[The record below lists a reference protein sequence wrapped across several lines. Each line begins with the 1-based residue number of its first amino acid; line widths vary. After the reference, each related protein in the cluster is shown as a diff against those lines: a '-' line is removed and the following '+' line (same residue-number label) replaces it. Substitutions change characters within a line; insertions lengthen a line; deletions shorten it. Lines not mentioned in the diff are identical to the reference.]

1 MIYQKPE
8 EEIIVPEEEILK
20 NINTPLKK
28 LLPTGFLRE
37 LDPNFRFF
45 TKLIKENLR
54 EENYEIMAITGYAGY
69 GKSQIGAII
78 GCLIDPNYTYKENIN
93 FIPTAKEIENDYLKL
108 PKYSFLHI
116 DEASRSIHKHKW
128 YEKTQQKLATL
139 YDTERENHYVCSCLI
154 MPRFQNFTEN
164 FRNFFIKY
172 WINIPTRGIA
182 IVYKRDED
190 KDTKDPWN
198 LDENFRLKL
207 KSWRGKRIFERT
219 IGDIIRVEQ
228 KTKNYWFYFQIPE
241 IPKPVW
247 AIYQYLK
254 KNSRIQLKENEQEM
268 ELESYKDRLEKQKL
282 EKWKNIIK
290 YHNEGHTHQEVAILL
305 NTSLA
310 TVNRCMKEIRA
321 YHKLKG
327 DVEGLRLKG
336 GNIISDN
343 NNNIYNQ
350 IDKDSSKVAEPRGIK
365 VQKDKLEEEQWDTH
379 GLIKKD

>member
-1 MIYQKPE
+1 MTYQKPE
-8 EEIIVPEEEILK
+8 EQEEIMVSEEEILRC
-20 NINTPLKK
+20 INTPLRK
-28 LLPTGFLRE
+28 LLPVGFIKE
-37 LDPNFRFF
+37 LDPNFRYF
-45 TKLIKENLR
+45 TKLIKSNLR

-69 GKSQIGAII
+69 GKSQIGALT
-78 GCLIDPNYTYKENIN
+78 GCLIDSDYSFKNNIN

-108 PKYSFLHI
+108 PKYSFLHV
-116 DEASRSIHKHKW
+116 DEASRSVHKHKW

-139 YDTERENHYVCSCLI
+139 YDTERENHYICSCLI

-172 WINIPTRGIA
+172 WINIPSRGIA

-247 AIYQYLK
+247 AIYKYLK

-282 EKWKNIIK
+282 EKWKSIIK

-310 TVNRCMKEIRA
+310 TINRCMKEIRT

-327 DVEGLRLKG
+327 DVEGLRLSG
-336 GNIISDN
+336 EDIMSDN

-350 IDKDSSKVAEPRGIK
+350 LDKDNSKEVPA
-365 VQKDKLEEEQWDTH
+365 QFDKIEE
-379 GLIKKD
+379 K